1 MTLTIVV
8 MDKNEDFLQFLDP
21 DLCTIEEEIEYGGL
35 RTLSLDYKFQDRV
48 EDKELF
54 KIGNKIWIQGD
65 PNLTDCLYVINTEV
79 KQDIFKENNFE
90 LELEEVLV
98 ELNYS
103 IPFSQSELTN
113 RVDNTTGEI
122 MSEVEAKAKYPSNW
136 ETKTHRV
143 PTWNLKST
151 NGKQEVV
158 VDWNSLNYWFGEYFN
173 IGVVQECISEYASRI
188 SVTGTVNRMDLL
200 RNIEEE
206 TGNVFVT
213 RYEKDCLDNTIHRY
227 LDFLNP
233 INCNKNWI
241 WNMEYDFKDINNVAV
256 CYDANGNVVKD
267 DKDWEVIRFEN
278 SKYDE
283 EAIDEDT
290 DTSDEDD
297 YDSEAGDEYDPENAE
312 EYDFEKWRE
321 FIPDSNINPS
331 NCVLRIVDEDENV
344 YDADGN
350 KWSEGDTADPLQW
363 RCVDIG
369 MVDTNYPSYLISIQK
384 LRDVIGVSVNTKSF
398 VVAGIGGKT
407 TAYLPEFNSLE
418 YEEYIASDAE
428 LSYQKFPDNC
438 YFEIYDQVNSQVLYR
453 TKLDTQI
460 GTVHE
465 EILDFGVNLENI
477 SFNIDETS
485 TYSAVAPVLNPN
497 NNSSAGKEL
506 SRSDIDTIINRWKN
520 LSISKGDIIPMIVE
534 KFNIEGT
541 SYSNAVSK
549 LGTYGLSNN
558 YRIRPLKP
566 TDNTD
571 NDPKQYEFYRAVA
584 YWKAPYDKPS
594 GELYVETNKTS
605 IEYDSINVRPDT
617 REERTKIANPKIG
630 NTESSDEDIY
640 AIYNQVA
647 LYLKEHEE
655 PKIDIEVDV
664 ANVQGNTYNNYQ
676 LHDKVYLK
684 LANTR
689 ELLTAR
695 VTKTHKEAHDI
706 AKNTV
711 ELSNYRA
718 PNTIKTVP
726 QPTYIEA
733 PNADFV
739 YPASKNLTMQLIN
752 GDYDPESE
760 TSIHYPV
767 GKLITFTLYKK
778 ENGQSTNTGK
788 SYTKLTDAYGR
799 ATINLKY
806 DPGDYEMDIHFY
818 GDEEFDESSLTIR
831 IHVGGTLPKPVT
843 QSNKTSTKTKTTKK
857 NKTKTKTKVVKS
869 YWTKCG
875 LSPDKKHKKIVAIA
889 RPSSADA
896 YKYKYQQLWKTVF
909 KNYCPN
915 CKRWGGLRFDGGK
928 INRCITSSTYGHP
941 WKDDVQ
947 YEHEITCIYCD
958 SDYCGV
964 TGQEKSYG
972 HISRLKT
979 VEKPKKSS
987 QTDYNKLV
995 KGKLLYD
1002 KKTVKVK
1009 VKKVESS
1016 KTRKIRAKG
1025 ISKKVKQQALKIVGD
1040 KVGSTAMKEIVKFMD
1055 NKISYHFHSGFDW
1068 SASTCLSKKAANCCD
1083 GTRLFFELC
1092 DAAGLCEYYNFYY
1105 VHVQCPKWG
1114 HVYAIV
1120 ETKKTKKW
1128 RYVDVSSDS
1137 HGCWGYVV
1145 QSCPHGRRSSKYP
1158 KLPF

>member
-21 DLCTIEEEIEYGGL
+21 DLCTIEEEITYGGL

-54 KIGNKIWIQGD
+54 KIGNKVWIQGD

-79 KQDIFKENNFE
+79 KQDIFKENNFK

-103 IPFSQSELTN
+103 IPFCQTEIGANSN
-113 RVDNTTGEI
+113 IFNT
-122 MSEVEAKAKYPSNW
+122 
-136 ETKTHRV
+136 
-143 PTWNLKST
+143 KST

-173 IGVVQECISEYASRI
+173 IGVVQECISEYAARI

-213 RYEKDCLDNTIHRY
+213 RYEKDVLDNTIHRY

-241 WNMEYDFKDINNVAV
+241 WNMEYDFKDPLNIAV
-256 CYDANGNVVKD
+256 CYDENGNVVKGD
-267 DKDWEVIRFEN
+267 EDWEVTRFEN
-278 SKYDE
+278 SKYGE
-283 EAIDEDT
+283 ESVEDGDDISDMDQY
-290 DTSDEDD
+290 DT
-297 YDSEAGDEYDPENAE
+297 EAGDEYDPENAE
-312 EYDFEKWRE
+312 EYDFEQWRK
-321 FIPDSNINPS
+321 FIPDSNIDPTK
-331 NCVLRIVDEDENV
+331 CVLRIVDKDENV
-344 YDADGN
+344 YDADGER
-350 KWSEGDTADPLQW
+350 WTEGDSADPLQW
-363 RCVDIG
+363 NCADLG
-369 MVDTNYPSYLISIQK
+369 MTDENYPSYLISIQK
-384 LRDVIGVSVNTKSF
+384 LRDTIGVSVNEKSF
-398 VVAGIGGKT
+398 IVTGIGGRT
-407 TAYLPEFNSLE
+407 YSYLPEFNNLE
-418 YEEYIASDAE
+418 YEKYIASDAK
-428 LSYQKFPDNC
+428 LSYQKFPDDC
-438 YFEIYDQVNSQVLYR
+438 YFEIYDSVNSQVLYR

-477 SFNIDETS
+477 SFNVDETS
-485 TYSAVAPVLNPN
+485 TYTAVAPVLNPN
-497 NNSSAGKEL
+497 NNTGAGKEL
-506 SRSDIDTIINRWKN
+506 SRTDIDTIINRWKN
-520 LSISKGDIIPMIVE
+520 LSIKKGHVIPMIVE

-541 SYSNAVSK
+541 GSNPYQNAVSK
-549 LGTYGLSNN
+549 LGISDVPTN
-558 YRIRPLKP
+558 YWIRPLKP
-566 TDNTD
+566 TDNTQ

-584 YWKAPYDKPS
+584 YWKAPYDKHN
-594 GELYVETNKTS
+594 GEIYVETNKTG
-605 IEYDSINVRPDT
+605 IEYDTINTRPDT
-617 REERTKIANPKIG
+617 RDERTKIANPKIG

-726 QPTYIEA
+726 QTTHIEA
-733 PNADFV
+733 PNVDIA
-739 YPASKNLTMQLIN
+739 YPKSKKLTMQLFN
-752 GDYDPESE
+752 DDYDSQSE
-760 TSIHYPV
+760 TSIRYPV

-788 SYTKLTDAYGR
+788 AYTKLTDAYGR

-806 DPGDYEMDIHFY
+806 DPGDYEMDVHFY
-818 GDEEFDESSLTIR
+818 GDEEFEESSLTIR
-831 IHVGGTLPKPVT
+831 IHVSGTIEKPVAKT
-843 QSNKTSTKTKTTKK
+843 NKTENKTKTKTVKT
-857 NKTKTKTKVVKS
+857 NKVKYKTKVVKS

-875 LSPDKKHKKIVAIA
+875 LSPDKKHRKIVSIA
-889 RPSSADA
+889 RPSSADS
-896 YKYKYQQLWKTVF
+896 YKYKYRQLWKTVF

-915 CKRWGGLRFDGGK
+915 CKRWGGLRFDGGSK
-928 INRCITSSTYGHP
+928 NRCITSSTFGHP
-941 WKDDVQ
+941 WKDGVQ

-964 TGQEKSYG
+964 TGQEKSNA

-987 QTDYNKLV
+987 QTDYNRLV

-1009 VKKVESS
+1009 VKTVTDNKKR
-1016 KTRKIRAKG
+1016 KTLAKG
-1025 ISKKVKQQALKIVGD
+1025 ISKKVKQQALKIVGN
-1040 KVGSTAMKEIVKFMD
+1040 KTGYAAMKEIVKFMD
-1055 NKISYHFHSGFDW
+1055 NKIHYHKHYNFQW
-1068 SASTCLSKKAANCCD
+1068 SAATCLSKRAANCCD

-1092 DAAGLCEYYNFYY
+1092 DAAGLTEYYNFYY

-1128 RYVDVSSDS
+1128 VYVDVSSDS

-1145 QSCPHGRRSSKYP
+1145 QSCPHGGRSSRYP
-1158 KLPF
+1158 TKPF

>member
-1 MTLTIVV
+1 

-21 DLCTIEEEIEYGGL
+21 DLCTIEEEITYGGL

-54 KIGNKIWIQGD
+54 KIGNKVWIQGD

-103 IPFSQSELTN
+103 IPFCQTEIGANSN
-113 RVDNTTGEI
+113 IFNT
-122 MSEVEAKAKYPSNW
+122 
-136 ETKTHRV
+136 
-143 PTWNLKST
+143 KST

-213 RYEKDCLDNTIHRY
+213 RYEKDVLDNTIHRY

-241 WNMEYDFKDINNVAV
+241 WNMEYDFKDPLNIAV
-256 CYDANGNVVKD
+256 CYDENGNVVKGD
-267 DKDWEVIRFEN
+267 EDWEVTRFEN
-278 SKYDE
+278 SKYGE
-283 EAIDEDT
+283 ESVEDGDDISDMDQY
-290 DTSDEDD
+290 DT
-297 YDSEAGDEYDPENAE
+297 EAGDEYDPENAE

-321 FIPDSNINPS
+321 FIPDSNINPL
-331 NCVLRIVDEDENV
+331 NCVLRIVDKDENV
-344 YDADGN
+344 YDADGER
-350 KWSEGDTADPLQW
+350 WTEGDSADPLQW
-363 RCVDIG
+363 NCADLG
-369 MVDTNYPSYLISIQK
+369 MTDENYPSYLISIQK
-384 LRDVIGVSVNTKSF
+384 LRDTIGVSVNEKSF
-398 VVAGIGGKT
+398 IVTGIGGRT
-407 TAYLPEFNSLE
+407 YSYLPEFNNLE

-428 LSYQKFPDNC
+428 LSYQKFPDDC
-438 YFEIYDQVNSQVLYR
+438 YFEIYDSVNSQVLYR

-477 SFNIDETS
+477 SFNVDETS
-485 TYSAVAPVLNPN
+485 TYTAVAPVLNPN
-497 NNSSAGKEL
+497 NNTGAGKEL
-506 SRSDIDTIINRWKN
+506 SRTDIDTIINRWKN
-520 LSISKGDIIPMIVE
+520 LTIRKGDIIPMIVE

-541 SYSNAVSK
+541 GSNPYQNAVSK
-549 LGTYGLSNN
+549 LGTYGVSSN
-558 YRIRPLKP
+558 YWIRPLKP
-566 TDNTD
+566 TDNTQ

-584 YWKAPYDKPS
+584 YWKAPYDKHR
-594 GELYVETNKTS
+594 GEIYVETNKTG
-605 IEYDSINVRPDT
+605 IEYDTINTRPDT
-617 REERTKIANPKIG
+617 RDERTKIANPKIG

-726 QPTYIEA
+726 QTTHIEA
-733 PNADFV
+733 PNVDIT
-739 YPASKNLTMQLIN
+739 YPKSKKLTIQLFN
-752 GDYDPESE
+752 DDYDSQSE
-760 TSIHYPV
+760 TSIRYPV

-788 SYTKLTDAYGR
+788 AYTKLTDAYGR

-806 DPGDYEMDIHFY
+806 DPGDYEMDVHFY
-818 GDEEFDESSLTIR
+818 GDEEFEESSLTIR
-831 IHVGGTLPKPVT
+831 IHVSGTIEKPVAKT
-843 QSNKTSTKTKTTKK
+843 NKTE
-857 NKTKTKTKVVKS
+857 NKTKTKTVKTNKAKYKTKVVKK

-875 LSPDKKHKKIVAIA
+875 LSPDKKHRKIVSIA
-889 RPSSADA
+889 RPSSADS
-896 YKYKYQQLWKTVF
+896 YKYKYRQLWKTVF

-915 CKRWGGLRFDGGK
+915 CKRWGGLRFDGGSK
-928 INRCITSSTYGHP
+928 NRCITSSNYGHP

-964 TGQEKSYG
+964 TGQEKSNA

-987 QTDYNKLV
+987 QTDYNRLV

-1009 VKKVESS
+1009 VKKVTDNKKR
-1016 KTRKIRAKG
+1016 KTLAKG
-1025 ISKKVKQQALKIVGD
+1025 ISKKVKQQALKIVGN
-1040 KVGSTAMKEIVKFMD
+1040 KTGYAAMKEIVKFMD
-1055 NKISYHFHSGFDW
+1055 NKIHYHKHYNFQW
-1068 SASTCLSKKAANCCD
+1068 SAATCLSKRAANCCD

-1092 DAAGLCEYYNFYY
+1092 DAAGLTEYYNFYY

-1128 RYVDVSSDS
+1128 VYVDVSSDS

-1145 QSCPHGRRSSKYP
+1145 QSCPHGGRSSRYP
-1158 KLPF
+1158 TKPF